1 MSGLIL
7 HCRCNVHFL
16 PFSASVSAS
25 VPGSLKEVL
34 QWHLTC
40 SRAENIVIHFD
51 FWVFVL
57 YGSHTESTW
66 VAALAEQTQILISTF
81 GWCFSQC
88 HQASIL
94 LDIYQSFLII
104 FDRTQRFFTTYSK
117 RWRNAVL
124 LFLFVFAQG
133 RDWCSS
139 STLKPSQRCLAPPS
153 GPSSSSSC
161 CWRWASTVRW
171 APPTST
177 HFCSDNSPV
186 CNHPVLRQH
195 SLDLIQSKWK

>member
-1 MSGLIL
+1 MTSGCLYFMGRIQ
-7 HCRCNVHFL
+7 NVHGLHLLQRRPRFL
-16 PFSASVSAS
+16 SVHLVDVFLNAVKHRFCWIFIKAFWSSLTEPSVS
-25 VPGSLKEVL
+25 L
-34 QWHLTC
+34 QHTAKGGETL
-40 SRAENIVIHFD
+40 
-51 FWVFVL
+51 L
-57 YGSHTESTW
+57 YM
-66 VAALAEQTQILISTF
+66 
-81 GWCFSQC
+81 
-88 HQASIL
+88 
-94 LDIYQSFLII
+94 
-104 FDRTQRFFTTYSK
+104 
-117 RWRNAVL
+117 
-124 LFLFVFAQG
+124 FVFAQG

-177 HFCSDNSPV
+177 HFCSDNSPA